1 MQFKKL
7 FDFTEYL
14 ESNLKKLSEMPT
26 ISTERKGEL
35 LEKLEIVR
43 NFNKNHVRGLKP
55 NQSTHHA

>member
-14 ESNLKKLSEMPT
+14 EGNLKKLSEMPT
-26 ISTERKGEL
+26 ISAERKKEL

-43 NFNKNHVRGLKP
+43 NFNKNHDRVLKP
-55 NQSTHHA
+55 NQNIHHV